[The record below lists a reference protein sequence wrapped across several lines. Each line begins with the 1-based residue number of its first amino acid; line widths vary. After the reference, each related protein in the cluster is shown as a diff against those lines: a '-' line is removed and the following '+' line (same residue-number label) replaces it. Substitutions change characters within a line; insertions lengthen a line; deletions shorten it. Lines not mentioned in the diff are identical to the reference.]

1 MARPRTFDL
10 DAALDGAIA
19 VFREH
24 GYEGTSAQMLVSAMG
39 IGRQS
44 LYDTFGDKWQLYQQV
59 LRRYVLAEGQAHRA
73 ALRIGPRAVDG
84 IAAMVERVVRE
95 ADVACL
101 GVGSIAE
108 FGCSRR
114 ELNAI
119 NAAAD
124 RALRAAMAEQVQAAQ
139 QEGDLAAALDPDA
152 AATYLIASFAGI
164 RLAARGG
171 ASAEH
176 VQGLGDM
183 VMRALR

>member
-1 MARPRTFDL
+1 MARPRTFDV
-10 DAALDGAIA
+10 DAALDAAIA
-19 VFREH
+19 VFQEH
-24 GYEGTSAQMLVSAMG
+24 GFEGTSAQMLVAAMG

-73 ALRIGPRAVDG
+73 ALRTGPRAVDG
-84 IAAMVERVVRE
+84 IEAMVARVVRE
-95 ADVACL
+95 AAVPCL

-108 FGCSRR
+108 FGCSHR
-114 ELNAI
+114 ELNTI

-124 RALRAAMAEQVQAAQ
+124 RALRAGLIERIEAAQ
-139 QEGDLAAALDPDA
+139 AEGDLAATLDPDA

-171 ASAEH
+171 AEGA
-176 VQGLGDM
+176 QLDALGGM

>member
-1 MARPRTFDL
+1 MARPRTFDV
-10 DAALDGAIA
+10 DAALDAAIA

-59 LRRYVLAEGQAHRA
+59 LRRYVLAEGQAHRM
-73 ALRIGPRAVDG
+73 ALNTGPRAVDG
-84 IAAMVERVVRE
+84 IAAMVARVVRE

-101 GVGSIAE
+101 GVGAIAE
-108 FGCSRR
+108 FGCSSR
-114 ELNAI
+114 ELNTI

-124 RALRAAMAEQVQAAQ
+124 RALRAAVIEQVRKAQ
-139 QEGDLAAALDPDA
+139 TAGDLAEAIDPDA
-152 AATYLIASFAGI
+152 AAGYLIASFAGI

-171 ASAEH
+171 ADAA
-176 VQGLGDM
+176 QLDALGAM
-183 VMRALR
+183 VMRALA

>member
-1 MARPRTFDL
+1 MARPRTFDV
-10 DAALDGAIA
+10 DAALDAAIA

-73 ALRIGPRAVDG
+73 ALKTGPRAVDG
-84 IAAMVERVVRE
+84 IAAMVARVVRE

-108 FGCSRR
+108 FGCSNR
-114 ELNAI
+114 ELNTI
-119 NAAAD
+119 NAAAE
-124 RALRAAMAEQVQAAQ
+124 RALRAGIVAQVQQAQ
-139 QEGDLAAALDPDA
+139 EEGDLAGSVDPDA

-171 ASAEH
+171 ADSAHLE
-176 VQGLGDM
+176 GLGAM